1 MSVIDHTF
9 LLKKKASELG
19 FTNCRISKAEPLNKE
34 AFQLERWLAKDYNGE
49 MDYMKNNFDKRIDP
63 RLLVDGA
70 KSVISFTYNYYN
82 INKQEDKE
90 APKISMYAYGRDY
103 HKVVKKKLKVLFT
116 FLKINI
122 GDLNGR
128 YFVDSAPVMEKS
140 WAEKSGI
147 GWIGKNSNLIS
158 KEQGSF
164 FFLAELIIDIPLKY
178 DSPIKDYCGTCTK
191 CIDSCPTEAITE
203 PYVVDGSKC
212 ISYFT
217 IELKEKIPL
226 EMKGKFDNWMFGCDI
241 CQLVCP
247 WNKYST
253 THNEPEFLP
262 KRDLLKIKK
271 DEWEDLEE
279 ETFNDIFEGSAV
291 KRTGYKGL
299 KRNIS
304 FLGDL
309 IKDV

>member
-9 LLKKKASELG
+9 LLKQKASELG
-19 FTNCRISKAEPLNKE
+19 FTNCRISKAEALNKE
-34 AFQLERWLAKDYNGE
+34 ALQLERWLAKDYNGE
-49 MDYMKNNFDKRIDP
+49 MDYMNNNFDKRIDP
-63 RLLVDGA
+63 RLLVNGA

-82 INKQEDKE
+82 PNKQEDKR

-103 HKVVKKKLKVLFT
+103 HKVVKKKLKLLFA

-122 GDLNGR
+122 GDINGR
-128 YFVDSAPVMEKS
+128 YFVDSAPVMERS

-147 GWIGKNSNLIS
+147 GWVGKNSNLIS
-158 KEQGSF
+158 KEHGSF

-217 IELKEKIPL
+217 IELKENIPL

-253 THNEPEFLP
+253 THIEPEFLP
-262 KRDLLKIKK
+262 KRNLLKMKK
-271 DEWEDLEE
+271 DKWEDLEE

-309 IKDV
+309 IKDI

>member
-1 MSVIDHTF
+1 MSVKDHTF
-9 LLKKKASELG
+9 LLKQKASELG

-34 AFQLERWLAKDYNGE
+34 ALQLERWLAKDYNGE

-82 INKQEDKE
+82 INKQEDKG

-103 HKVVKKKLKVLFT
+103 HKVVKKKLKLLFT

>member
-34 AFQLERWLAKDYNGE
+34 ALQLERWLAKDYNGE

-63 RLLVDGA
+63 RLLVNGA

-82 INKQEDKE
+82 INKQEDKG

-158 KEQGSF
+158 KEHGSF

-279 ETFNDIFEGSAV
+279 DTFNDIFEGSAV

-309 IKDV
+309 VKDV